1 MAIQVQKRLFTVEE
15 YHKMAE
21 VGILPERGV
30 ELINGEIIEMSPI
43 GSKHAKI
50 VKKLNNLL
58 NKLLGDHFIISVQ
71 DPIVASD
78 LSEPEPDVAVLKYRS
93 DFYENELPKGEDVLL
108 AIEVADTTL
117 SYDSKV
123 KLPIYAASG
132 IPECWIINLAKKE
145 IQVYW
150 ETNGA
155 DYRFR
160 EKVQLEDTIQAK
172 NVPLTLT
179 LAEIFH

>member
-1 MAIQVQKRLFTVEE
+1 MAVQIQKKLFSITE

-50 VKKLNNLL
+50 VKKLNHLL
-58 NKLLGDHFIISVQ
+58 SKMLGDQFIISVQ

-78 LSEPEPDVAVLKYRS
+78 LSEPEPDLAVLKYRS

-117 SYDSKV
+117 TYDSKI
-123 KLPIYAASG
+123 KLPIYAQSG
-132 IPECWIINLAKKE
+132 VPETWIIDLNKKE
-145 IQVYW
+145 IRVYW
-150 ETNGA
+150 QLDAVT
-155 DYRFR
+155 YLSS
-160 EKVQLEDTIQAK
+160 EKLSSQASITAK
-172 NVPLTLT
+172 FIPLTLSI
-179 LAEIFH
+179 AEIFH